1 MSYFAKF
8 LYVFSSHRKQLLLL
22 IFIFFITS
30 GLEAFGISLI
40 GPFLSLAGN
49 SKIIF
54 ENPILNFLYL
64 RLGFAE
70 PTSFVVFFGLFVV
83 FVFVLKSLIY
93 ISGKTFTYKTL
104 FEQRASV
111 QMRLFKAYLLAP
123 YEFHLNH
130 NTASFVN
137 KISNESAQFTYMVS
151 LPLIELLSHFIVV
164 SILILLIAK
173 TNLLLFLMAV
183 VSLLPSVIVFFVLSN
198 KIKTWGML
206 ASQAREQT
214 LKIVNHGL
222 GGLKETHV
230 IGCESYFEQELS
242 HHVNQEARME
252 TLFQSAQFIPR
263 TLIEAL
269 LVISVIAFICLSQ
282 LLMGQ
287 DFQSSVATMG
297 VFAVASL
304 RLVPAASQLVEC
316 LGKLRNS
323 SYILSSLDLDLR
335 ETEAKTKT
343 YLPATVD
350 QSHNFLKKS
359 GEGLPFKEC
368 IELNEV
374 TYSYP
379 QAETISLDRIS
390 LKIKKG
396 DSIGLIG
403 KSGAGKTT
411 LVDVILG
418 LLVPQNGDIL
428 VDGKSIYASLP
439 EWKKLVGYIPQSIFL
454 MDDTIEHNIAFG
466 VPAGQVDRLKLQEAI
481 KLAQLEDLVQNLP
494 EGIHTSVGERGVRLS
509 GGQRQRIGIARALYH
524 QREILVLDEATSAL
538 DGETEQLIGDSIQS
552 LAGSKTLII
561 IAHRLS
567 TIEQCDFIYVM
578 EKGKIIRSGKYK
590 DVINN
595 NV

>member
-1 MSYFAKF
+1 LSYFKKF
-8 LYVFSSHRKQLLLL
+8 LYVFSSHRKQLFLL
-22 IFIFFITS
+22 ILVFFITS

-49 SKIIF
+49 SGIIF
-54 ENPILNFLYL
+54 ENPILSFLYL
-64 RLGFAE
+64 RLGFTE
-70 PTSFVVFFGLFVV
+70 PTSFIVFFGLFVV
-83 FVFVLKSLIY
+83 FVFVLKSLVY

-123 YEFHLNH
+123 YEFHLSH
-130 NTASFVN
+130 NTASFIN
-137 KISNESAQFTYMVS
+137 KISNESAQFTYLVS
-151 LPLIELLSHFIVV
+151 LPLIELLSHLIIVFV
-164 SILILLIAK
+164 LIFLIAK
-173 TNLLLFLMAV
+173 TNLLLFLMAIG
-183 VSLLPSVIVFFVLSN
+183 SLLPAVITFLFLSN

-206 ASQAREQT
+206 ASQSREQT
-214 LKIVNHGL
+214 LKVINHGL
-222 GGLKETHV
+222 GGLKETRV
-230 IGCESYFEQELS
+230 IGCEAYFERELS

-252 TLFQSAQFIPR
+252 TFFNSAQFIPR

-269 LVISVIAFICLSQ
+269 LVVSVIAFVCLSQ
-282 LLMGQ
+282 LFMGQ

-316 LGKLRNS
+316 LGKIRNS

-335 ETEAKTKT
+335 ETEARTNKYFPT
-343 YLPATVD
+343 TVD
-350 QSHNFLKKS
+350 RKHNLIEEN
-359 GEGLPFKEC
+359 GESLPFKEY
-368 IELNEV
+368 IELSEV
-374 TYSYP
+374 TYGYP
-379 QAETISLDRIS
+379 QAESISLDRIS

-418 LLVPQNGDIL
+418 LLTPQDGDIL

-466 VPAGQVDRLKLQEAI
+466 VPTGQIDRLKLQEAI
-481 KLAQLEDLVQNLP
+481 KLAQLEDLIQNLP
-494 EGIHTSVGERGVRLS
+494 EGIHTSVGERGVRIS

-524 QREILVLDEATSAL
+524 QQEILVLDEATSAL
-538 DGETEQLIGDSIQS
+538 DGETEQLVSNSIKA

-567 TIEQCDFIYVM
+567 TVELCDCIYLM
-578 EKGKIIRSGKYK
+578 EKGEIVRSGSYK
-590 DVINN
+590 DVVINAS
-595 NV
+595 